1 VGRLDP
7 KGPLYS
13 HRTAARV
20 DTYTAQPADC
30 ACMNVFVQSTVI
42 AISLGACG
50 GGATD
55 ATTADG
61 KAGVAKAG
69 DGAKADDGN
78 VPPEVARKLEEGT
91 RALASVGKDQRA
103 MLAAAALAEAEVGRL
118 PTELIDALGE
128 MSRVSPDMHTLVAI
142 RAIATPALLAP
153 LEELCD
159 GRGAETLSQ
168 VAQVAPSE
176 KIALVW
182 SGCKL
187 ERAGLVT
194 RAEADSAEIGQLM
207 LGHVALRVLTTKGGP
222 SEAEREL
229 LRAFV
234 VGSAGRGPRP

>member
-1 VGRLDP
+1 
-7 KGPLYS
+7 
-13 HRTAARV
+13 
-20 DTYTAQPADC
+20 
-30 ACMNVFVQSTVI
+30 MNVFVQSTVI

-61 KAGVAKAG
+61 KAGAAKAGAAKAG
-69 DGAKADDGN
+69 DGAKADDAN
-78 VPPEVARKLEEGT
+78 VPQEVARKLEEGT

-153 LEELCD
+153 LQELCD

-194 RAEADSAEIGQLM
+194 RAEADTAEIGQLM

-222 SEAEREL
+222 SDAEREL

-234 VGSAGRGPRP
+234 VGSAGHGPRP